1 MWYRPTHNLDKSH
14 DGQTITVNQGDI
26 ILIKLEHSSV
36 DRWGFP
42 WPAKYT
48 GNTCWFYGSNSCNGN
63 EEELQFYARSTGTE
77 VIDLQLKQTPGNGNG
92 VIRTF
97 QVTIN
102 VN

>member
-26 ILIKLEHSSV
+26 VLIKLEHSSV

-42 WPAKYT
+42 WPAQFT
-48 GNTCWFYGSNSCNGN
+48 GATCWFYGSNSCSGN

-77 VIDLQLKQTPGNGNG
+77 VIDLQLKQTPGNGNA